1 MDWNMLH
8 ALTIKRNISKMDKK
22 TDRTPQLLTQSWN
35 TGLLFYFTISLT
47 ALLFLSHIQAY
58 PEAQTYSSYSSP
70 RLAG

>member
-1 MDWNMLH
+1 MDWNMLP
-8 ALTIKRNISKMDKK
+8 AFTIKQNIAKMDKK
-22 TDRTPQLLTQSWN
+22 TARTPQLLTQSWN